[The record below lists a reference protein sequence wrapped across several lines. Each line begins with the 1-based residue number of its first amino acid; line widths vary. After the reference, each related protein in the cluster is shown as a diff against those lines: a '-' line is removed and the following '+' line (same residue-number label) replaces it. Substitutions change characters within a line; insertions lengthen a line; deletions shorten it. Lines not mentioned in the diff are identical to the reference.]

1 MLLVAVGVHS
11 RTLSGSEEEQLHEH
25 LAGCEACRA
34 LTHDTEHDRPRRIA
48 RSSTETASA
57 PDLTG
62 LPVADPERFARGDV
76 LARGGMGRIT
86 RARDRRLGREVALKE
101 VLAPELR
108 VRFEREA
115 MITARLQHPAIVP
128 IYEAG
133 TWPDGPTA
141 GRPVARRRSG
151 PRSEPNLS
159 PQSRPPRAETPRKAV
174 APGAVAYLGC

>member
-11 RTLSGSEEEQLHEH
+11 RTLSGSEEEHH
-25 LAGCEACRA
+25 AHIASCEACRA

-48 RSSTETASA
+48 RSSAEPVSA
-57 PDLTG
+57 PEISEVPEGIELPEPPG
-62 LPVADPERFARGDV
+62 LPTVDPGRFARGAV

-108 VRFEREA
+108 ARFEREA

-128 IYEAG
+128 
-133 TWPDGPTA
+133 
-141 GRPVARRRSG
+141 
-151 PRSEPNLS
+151 
-159 PQSRPPRAETPRKAV
+159 
-174 APGAVAYLGC
+174 